1 MLLENVSSSV
11 IVLRFSLVKCP
22 EERKEKVGERNVNVT

>member
-1 MLLENVSSSV
+1 MLLEPVSSSI

-22 EERKEKVGERNVNVT
+22 EDRIEKVGERNVNVT